1 MATIHPTAVVHPSAE
16 LDDDVEVGAYSIIG
30 AHVQIGA
37 GTTIG
42 AHVIIEENTRIGRNN
57 IIYHGAVLGAPPQD
71 RKFKHERSYLLIGD
85 NNWIREYV
93 TIHRAS
99 GEEQAT
105 RIGDDNFLMAYV
117 HIGHNC
123 TVGNGVVMANSVG
136 VSGHCEIG
144 DGANLGGMAGIHQ
157 FTRIGKLAMVGGMA
171 RIVRDVPPF
180 MIVEG
185 SPAEVRGVNLVGL
198 RRAGVPQN
206 SRDALR
212 KACRYMF
219 FSEMN
224 LSQAIEKIRAEIE
237 MTPELEYLIEFM
249 ERIRHG
255 RNGRAL
261 DQPTRK

>member
-16 LDDDVEVGAYSIIG
+16 LDDDVEVGAYSIVG

-37 GTTIG
+37 GTILG

-57 IIYHGAVLGAPPQD
+57 VIYHGAVLGAPPQD

-99 GEEQAT
+99 GEEQST

-136 VSGHCEIG
+136 VSGHCDIG

-157 FTRIGKLAMVGGMA
+157 FTRIGKLAMVGGMS

-198 RRAGVPQN
+198 RRAGVPQH

-224 LSQAIEKIRAEIE
+224 LTQAIEKIRAEVE
-237 MTPELEYLIEFM
+237 MTAELEYLIAFM
-249 ERIRHG
+249 EQIRHG

>member
-1 MATIHPTAVVHPSAE
+1 
-16 LDDDVEVGAYSIIG
+16 
-30 AHVQIGA
+30 
-37 GTTIG
+37 
-42 AHVIIEENTRIGRNN
+42 
-57 IIYHGAVLGAPPQD
+57 
-71 RKFKHERSYLLIGD
+71 
-85 NNWIREYV
+85 
-93 TIHRAS
+93 
-99 GEEQAT
+99 
-105 RIGDDNFLMAYV
+105 
-117 HIGHNC
+117 
-123 TVGNGVVMANSVG
+123 VVMANSVG

-198 RRAGVPQN
+198 RRAGVPTP

-249 ERIRHG
+249 EQIRHG

>member
-1 MATIHPTAVVHPSAE
+1 MTTIHPTAVVHLTAA
-16 LDDDVEVGAYSIIG
+16 LDDDVAVGPYSIIG

-42 AHVIIEENTRIGRNN
+42 AHVIIEENTHIGRNN

-71 RKFKHERSYLLIGD
+71 RKFKHERSYLKIGD

-99 GEEQAT
+99 GEEQET
-105 RIGDDNFLMAYV
+105 RIGSNTFLMAYV

-123 TVGNGVVMANSVG
+123 TVGDGVVMANSVG

-157 FTRIGKLAMVGGMA
+157 FTRIGKLAMVGGMS
-171 RIVRDVPPF
+171 RVVRDVPPF

-185 SPAEVRGVNLVGL
+185 SPAEVRGVNIVGL
-198 RRAGVPQN
+198 RRAGVPEH

-224 LSQAIEKIRAEIE
+224 IAQAIAKIRAEID
-237 MTPELEYLIEFM
+237 MTAELDHLIGFIEQ
-249 ERIRHG
+249 IRHG

-261 DQPTRK
+261 DQPARK